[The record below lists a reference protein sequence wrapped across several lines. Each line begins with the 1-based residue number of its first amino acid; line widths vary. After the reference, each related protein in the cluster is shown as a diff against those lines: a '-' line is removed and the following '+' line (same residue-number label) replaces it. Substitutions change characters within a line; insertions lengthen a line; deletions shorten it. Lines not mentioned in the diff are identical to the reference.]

1 MPSTCGTVF
10 VLLLTALAIASLE
23 AGSGENESQQ
33 ARAQSL
39 SARRSQCQECTR
51 EVRWYAHCCTLFI
64 ELHMIMRMHAFY
76 TRILLCA
83 YFYCCYW
90 CLLSNTFSDIDQSL
104 FCSWSCTL
112 ASGNETHAFR
122 YGTKQIANPASH
134 IECFT
139 KRDTRSCL
147 LNIFRTPPSL
157 PSFPGR
163 LPKSASDSYLVISLP
178 FCPQRNCIMFALVHA
193 GRDRLKGAR
202 MCGCIT
208 DLLHAVELLIAVL
221 V

>member
-1 MPSTCGTVF
+1 MTLISRSS
-10 VLLLTALAIASLE
+10 VLDL
-23 AGSGENESQQ
+23 
-33 ARAQSL
+33 
-39 SARRSQCQECTR
+39 
-51 EVRWYAHCCTLFI
+51 VH
-64 ELHMIMRMHAFY
+64 LHLVMKRKHLGM
-76 TRILLCA
+76 
-83 YFYCCYW
+83 
-90 CLLSNTFSDIDQSL
+90 D
-104 FCSWSCTL
+104 
-112 ASGNETHAFR
+112 
-122 YGTKQIANPASH
+122 TKQITNPASH

-178 FCPQRNCIMFALVHA
+178 FCPQRNCSMFALVHA